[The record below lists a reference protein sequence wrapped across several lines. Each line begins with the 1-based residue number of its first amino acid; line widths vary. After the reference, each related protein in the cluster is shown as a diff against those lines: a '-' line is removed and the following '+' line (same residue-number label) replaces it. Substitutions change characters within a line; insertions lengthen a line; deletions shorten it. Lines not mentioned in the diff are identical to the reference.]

1 MIAYA
6 SLKDRRY
13 NYGYKGFTSIITQFI
28 DIAKM
33 HYELSGNLQVFVDD
47 PQILG
52 LFDRK
57 ISISEES
64 KIYDA
69 GFLYLERFFSNQIDC
84 KFNAHTLANDE
95 DLNLR
100 SMIFNSILQMKS
112 EKIHKFKS
120 IRDKIIGNERVL
132 GVQARGTDKKTEI
145 ARPQNSNIL
154 RHIDQILSKDDSITK
169 IFLATDDSEYLNE
182 LSKAYGSNLVFND
195 SNIVSSD
202 GGPIHYGPER
212 SKLNEQV
219 LSDVYILSTVDH
231 FLYSFSNVSQ
241 LALILGVD
249 NHLDKTNLNLE
260 INS

>member
-6 SLKDRRY
+6 SLQDRRY
-13 NYGYKGFTSIITQFI
+13 NYGYKGFTSIVTQLI

-47 PQILG
+47 PQILE
-52 LFDRK
+52 LFDKK

-84 KFNAHTLANDE
+84 KFNAHTLADDE
-95 DLNLR
+95 DLKLR
-100 SMIFNSILQMKS
+100 SMLFNNILQIKS
-112 EKIHKFKS
+112 EKAQSFSSLK
-120 IRDKIIGNERVL
+120 DKIIGNEKTL
-132 GVQARGTDKKTEI
+132 GIQVRGTDKKVEV
-145 ARPQNSNIL
+145 ARPQASNIL
-154 RHIDQILSKDDSITK
+154 RHIDQILSKDDGITK

-182 LSKAYGSNLVFND
+182 LSKAYGSKLVFNEA
-195 SNIVSSD
+195 NVISSS
-202 GGPIHYGPER
+202 GRPIHYGPER

-219 LSDVYILSTVDH
+219 LSDVFILSKVDH

-249 NHLDKTNLNLE
+249 HHKGKTNLNVEL
-260 INS
+260 